1 VNNLRVFSE
10 LRGVTWLRDSH
21 QLFDY
26 ESKNVQRIA
35 ITVRDVYSHASAGS
49 SPDVGVVVS
58 RDRETMELVVDREG
72 DGYQPLLR
80 VAKDPTSGT
89 YPNNLTY
96 LGHLSVLALKD

>member
-1 VNNLRVFSE
+1 MNNLSVCSE

-26 ESKNVQRIA
+26 ESKNVQRSA
-35 ITVRDVYSHASAGS
+35 ITVRDACSNTSAGS
-49 SPDVGVVVS
+49 SPDVGVVVC

-89 YPNNLTY
+89 YSNNLTY
-96 LGHLSVLALKD
+96 LGHLSVHALKD